1 MLICVRQDLRF
12 VVTLGGH
19 EGSCNIKTAIVVQVL
34 NRLGNL
40 SAAIE
45 ANGKKYVYARRPKK
59 GHAPT
64 PSTLPLELVRIQLR
78 GDRREMLVKKSWHQ
92 NTSIGRKQYFDIDR
106 SKKQRSKFT
115 TAKRTSEKDS
125 T

>member
-64 PSTLPLELVRIQLR
+64 PSTLPLGLVRVQLR

>member
-1 MLICVRQDLRF
+1 MLIYLRQDLRF
-12 VVTLGGH
+12 VSTRRGH
-19 EGSCNIKTAIVVQVL
+19 RDNGDIKTVTVVQVM
-34 NRLGNL
+34 NRLG
-40 SAAIE
+40 SFSTAIE